1 MSARP
6 SLKPELDRLS
16 DQPIITK
23 QRVFA
28 SPLTIGVIS
37 DTHIYPGS
45 RRELPPE
52 CLALFRR
59 FRCGLLIHAG
69 DANTEHTLR
78 VLADLA
84 PLLAVSGNTDLWE
97 LDEPAPVEIEFTVGR
112 FTFGLLHGNGVG
124 TARGVVKNRFAGIV
138 DIAIYGHSHIP
149 KIERVEN
156 TILFN
161 PGSATDRRWS
171 DHFGIGLVHVD
182 AERVF
187 PELILYKDP
196 RELVGVRPD

>member
-6 SLKPELDRLS
+6 SPKPELDRLS
-16 DQPIITK
+16 EQPIITN
-23 QRVFA
+23 QRVFDA
-28 SPLTIGVIS
+28 PLTIGVIS

-45 RRELPPE
+45 RRGLPPE
-52 CLALFRR
+52 SLALFRR
-59 FRCGLLIHAG
+59 FQCGLLIHAG
-69 DANTEHTLR
+69 DASTEHTLR
-78 VLADLA
+78 VLADIA

-97 LDEPAPVEIEFTVGR
+97 LDEAAPAEIEFTVGR

-124 TARGVVKNRFAGIV
+124 TARSVVKNRFAGLV
-138 DIAIYGHSHIP
+138 DLAIYGHSHIP
-149 KIERVEN
+149 RIERVED

-171 DHFGIGLVHVD
+171 DHFGIGLIHVD
-182 AERVF
+182 KDRIL

-196 RELVGVRPD
+196 RELVGVKPD

>member
-6 SLKPELDRLS
+6 SPKPES
-16 DQPIITK
+16 DLLPELPIITG
-23 QRVFA
+23 QRVFDA
-28 SPLTIGVIS
+28 PLTIGVIS

-45 RRELPPE
+45 HRELPPE

-59 FRCGLLIHAG
+59 FHCGLLIHAG
-69 DANTEHTLR
+69 DANTEHTLKT
-78 VLADLA
+78 LAAVA
-84 PLLAVSGNTDLWE
+84 PLLAVTGNNDLWDWE
-97 LDEPAPVEIEFTVGR
+97 SIPAEIEFTVGR
-112 FTFGLLHGNGVG
+112 FSFGLLHGNGVG
-124 TARGVVKNRFAGIV
+124 TARGVVKNRFAGLV
-138 DIAIYGHSHIP
+138 DLAIYGHSHIP

-171 DHFGIGLVHVD
+171 DHFGIGLIHVET
-182 AERVF
+182 ERIV

-196 RELVGVRPD
+196 RELAGVKPD